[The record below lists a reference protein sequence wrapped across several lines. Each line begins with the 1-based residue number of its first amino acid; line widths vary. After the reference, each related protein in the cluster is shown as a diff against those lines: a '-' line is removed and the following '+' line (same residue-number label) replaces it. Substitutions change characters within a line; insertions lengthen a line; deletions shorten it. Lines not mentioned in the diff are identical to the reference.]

1 MIEHILVAVDGSPA
15 SNRAITLAAEMAS
28 RHQATVRLLNVVREI
43 QIPPDMKTMAR
54 VENLGETRMGV
65 LEYVANQILEA
76 GEKVALEGG
85 AAQVEKSLGRGDPAT
100 VIADYA
106 SRHRVDLIV
115 MGTRGL
121 GNVSGM
127 LMGSVSR
134 KALNICT
141 ANCLVVR

>member
-1 MIEHILVAVDGSPA
+1 MIENILVAVDGSPA

-28 RHQATVRLLNVVREI
+28 KHEATLRLLNVVREI
-43 QIPPDMKTMAR
+43 QIPPDMKNMAR

-76 GEKVALEGG
+76 AEKVALEAG
-85 AAQVEKSLGRGDPAT
+85 ATRVERSLGRGDPAT

-106 SRHRVDLIV
+106 NRHRVDLIV

-121 GNVSGM
+121 GSVSGM

-134 KALNICT
+134 KALNICS